1 VLGCRRSRERRLLRK
16 RLRLTRSLE
25 GVVRDVRE
33 PEGLHLPGASPLNRV
48 GVRPYRAELERLAE
62 RLGDLERPVTAFGL
76 ELVDRFLT
84 DGGSPLYDRSSVDSL
99 PQMVESIRSALEPR

>member
-1 VLGCRRSRERRLLRK
+1 MLPWRRNRERRLLRK
-16 RLRLTRSLE
+16 RLRLTHSLE

-48 GVRPYRAELERLAE
+48 GLKPYGADLEVLAE

-76 ELVDRFLT
+76 EMVDRFLT

-99 PQMVESIRSALEPR
+99 PQTVESIRSALEPR